1 MQLWWTQEDLADK
14 SGVSVPT
21 ILRLERKEPG
31 SIRKATLFKLAEAL
45 EVKPERLA
53 YPNVVAP

>member
-1 MQLWWTQEDLADK
+1 M
-14 SGVSVPT
+14 PT
-21 ILRLERKEPG
+21 INRLERKEPG
-31 SIRKATLFKLAEAL
+31 GIRKATLFKLAEAL